1 MAGQAKRMIDA
12 IIEQRAKGSK
22 VLEGVVKT
30 KLILKGID
38 PKNFTTTTPDDLAV
52 ISKLHELMLELK

>member
-1 MAGQAKRMIDA
+1 MAGQAKKMIDS

-38 PKNFTTTTPDDLAV
+38 PKNFSETTPDDLAV
-52 ISKLHELMLELK
+52 ISRLHQLMLELK